1 MKNKKIS
8 RKDFIK
14 KTGKCVGGIICIPM
28 AASIFQSCS
37 KPELIGPE
45 NDDTLYISVCP
56 CHNAQ
61 FDQNGSVL
69 QGPSDGDQIDGLQQY
84 TTTINDNSF
93 TVSDS
98 NGNEAEILFSD
109 HESLQSIGGISD
121 VNNISGFDSAGLLF
135 YRKSEDEIIALSRVC
150 THEGCQIG
158 SFEQI

>member
-1 MKNKKIS
+1 M
-8 RKDFIK
+8 RRW
-14 KTGKCVGGIICIPM
+14 
-28 AASIFQSCS
+28 
-37 KPELIGPE
+37 
-45 NDDTLYISVCP
+45 
-56 CHNAQ
+56 HNM
-61 FDQNGSVL
+61 
-69 QGPSDGDQIDGLQQY
+69 QY

-98 NGNEAEILFSD
+98 NGNEAEILFLD